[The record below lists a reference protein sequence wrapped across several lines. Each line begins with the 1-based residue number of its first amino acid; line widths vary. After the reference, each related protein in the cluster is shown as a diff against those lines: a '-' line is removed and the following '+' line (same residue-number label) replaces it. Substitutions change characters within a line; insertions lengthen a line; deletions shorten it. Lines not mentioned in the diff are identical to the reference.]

1 MPSLPAWFI
10 WSTYQIQ
17 PLSWLDAST
26 CFFLSFSF
34 LITLC
39 LFSHHCF
46 GTTLPASSA
55 HLTASSFAHKPFYCT
70 YTWCIPWP
78 GLLLSDPASF
88 SRLLVTH
95 LELFPLVAVGWPR
108 QESLPFSCGHTK
120 PAFLADLN
128 LSQKPLHQYS
138 LQRWAKVKGDI
149 VASQNSGKTWII
161 SRFGNDY
168 YFKNFYFIAFIYLC
182 VHVYM
187 HVCICVWDYS
197 TACM

>member
-1 MPSLPAWFI
+1 MPSLPACFI

-39 LFSHHCF
+39 LFSHRCF
-46 GTTLPASSA
+46 GTTLPPSSA
-55 HLTASSFAHKPFYCT
+55 HLTTSSFVHKPFLLYLHLLRSLT
-70 YTWCIPWP
+70 RSPLEWP
-78 GLLLSDPASF
+78 GAFPSLTSF
-88 SRLLVTH
+88 RRLLVTH

-128 LSQKPLHQYS
+128 LSQKPLHKYS
-138 LQRWAKVKGDI
+138 LQRWAKMKGDI
-149 VASQNSGKTWII
+149 VASQNSGKT
-161 SRFGNDY
+161 
-168 YFKNFYFIAFIYLC
+168 
-182 VHVYM
+182 
-187 HVCICVWDYS
+187 
-197 TACM
+197 